1 MARGRSDGLLRMEV
15 ADGVAAGGAPPGETG
30 MGGTRI
36 RARRIFTQADFDRFA
51 ALSGDDNPIH
61 VDPAFSAETR
71 FGRTV
76 AHGMLL
82 YSALWALIREHFP
95 GAVQETQE
103 LMFPA
108 PTYADEP
115 MRLEIDVVA
124 RPAPDT
130 LELAVRIVAERDGTL
145 TLDGRTRINLGN
157 GGAA

>member
-1 MARGRSDGLLRMEV
+1 MSEK
-15 ADGVAAGGAPPGETG
+15 
-30 MGGTRI
+30 RI
-36 RARRIFTQADFDRFA
+36 RARRIFTQSDFDRFA

-82 YSALWALIREHFP
+82 YSALWGMICEHFP

-103 LMFPA
+103 LMFPV

-115 MRLEIDVVA
+115 VRLEIDIVA
-124 RPAPDT
+124 QPAPDS
-130 LELAVRIVAERDGTL
+130 LELAMRVVAERDGTL
-145 TLDGRTRINLGN
+145 TLDGRTRIALAN

>member
-1 MARGRSDGLLRMEV
+1 MSDT
-15 ADGVAAGGAPPGETG
+15 P
-30 MGGTRI
+30 I
-36 RARRIFTQADFDRFA
+36 REMRTFTQADFDRFA

-82 YSALWALIREHFP
+82 YSALWALIRRHFP

-115 MRLEIDVVA
+115 VRLEIDVVA
-124 RPAPDT
+124 RPSPGTVD
-130 LELAVRIVAERDGTL
+130 LAARIVAARDGTL
-145 TLDGRTRINLGN
+145 TLDGRTRISLAN

>member
-1 MARGRSDGLLRMEV
+1 MSEAQ
-15 ADGVAAGGAPPGETG
+15 
-30 MGGTRI
+30 I

-82 YSALWALIREHFP
+82 YSAIWALICERFP
-95 GAVQETQE
+95 GARQETQE

-115 MRLEIDVVA
+115 VRLEVDVVA
-124 RPAPDT
+124 RPSADT
-130 LELAVRIVAERDGTL
+130 LDLAARIVAERDGTL
-145 TLDGRTRINLGN
+145 TLDGRTRISLAA
-157 GGAA
+157 GGAS